1 MQVEDLQQYAKALRY
16 VWSLRLRDAEAAV
29 RMYGKTLVRALPDDA
44 TSLLMALC
52 THYSPRSLGMEEGGP
67 EDKSGLD
74 AASPDQFIHCY
85 VDHPDHLQRFLQ
97 YVVDED
103 TASAG
108 GLRSSVVHETGAD
121 QISLDMLTGGSAAE
135 PAAGA
140 NGGEARSSLSKTVWN
155 TLLELYLRPRE
166 DDDEPV
172 APSAAPTPGG
182 VTHRPRTRAWLPSF
196 PLHTPSNPL
205 TLDPSSTRP
214 GREERER
221 TALELLQNP
230 RAAYDVNHALVLVQ
244 GAEFKPGQLYL
255 YERLQMY
262 HMVIQHY
269 LDAGDMDA
277 VVKTCRRHGTKDPN
291 LWIQVLSVMAT
302 RCALAG
308 HAGRCTRALCLTPP
322 PPPPS
327 FQPRLP

>member
-1 MQVEDLQQYAKALRY
+1 M
-16 VWSLRLRDAEAAV
+16 
-29 RMYGKTLVRALPDDA
+29 
-44 TSLLMALC
+44 
-52 THYSPRSLGMEEGGP
+52 
-67 EDKSGLD
+67 
-74 AASPDQFIHCY
+74 
-85 VDHPDHLQRFLQ
+85 LQRFLQ

-121 QISLDMLTGGSAAE
+121 LISLDMLTGGSAAE
-135 PAAGA
+135 PAASA
-140 NGGEARSSLSKTVWN
+140 NGSEARSSLSKTVWN

-182 VTHRPRTRAWLPSF
+182 VTHRPRTRECLLPLFPRSF
-196 PLHTPSNPL
+196 TFSAHPARPRPA
-205 TLDPSSTRP
+205 P

-262 HMVIQHY
+262 HMVIQHH

-302 RCALAG
+302 RCVKA
-308 HAGRCTRALCLTPP
+308 AGRANPP
-322 PPPPS
+322 PATRLTLPHPPPAGCVCAPR
-327 FQPRLP
+327 QPGLP